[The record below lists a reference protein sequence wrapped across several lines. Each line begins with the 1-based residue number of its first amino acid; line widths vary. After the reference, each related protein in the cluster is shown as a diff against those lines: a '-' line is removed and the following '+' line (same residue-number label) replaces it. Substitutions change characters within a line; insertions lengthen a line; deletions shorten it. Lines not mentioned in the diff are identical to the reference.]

1 MKSGKIMEEET
12 LDTAG
17 RILKAAEEE
26 FMEKGYGNAKMMSIA
41 ARAGVSHSMLHYYY
55 RSKENLFQKIFNEK
69 ARLIA
74 EILEGVYSKDLS
86 LKEIISQFI
95 RKQFNLMMENDRFI
109 WFVIDELIHN
119 EENLM
124 KVIDIVRPKLSDYL
138 VWFNNLL
145 EKETEEGH
153 VRSISV
159 RSLLMNII
167 SINASSFLC
176 IPALRKLS
184 PELDLDEFL
193 SGRREENVEFIWNAI
208 KSNDNQ

>member
-1 MKSGKIMEEET
+1 M
-12 LDTAG
+12 DTAAK
-17 RILKAAEEE
+17 ILKAAEEE
-26 FMEKGYGNAKMMSIA
+26 FMEKGFGNAKMMSIA

-55 RSKENLFQKIFNEK
+55 RSKENLFQTVFKEK
-69 ARLIA
+69 AQLLA
-74 EILEGVYSKDLS
+74 EILEGIYNKDLS
-86 LKEIISQFI
+86 LKEIITQFI

-109 WFVIDELIHN
+109 WFIIDELIHN

-124 KVIDIVRPKLSDYL
+124 KVIDFVKPKLSDYL

-167 SINASSFLC
+167 SLNASSFLC
-176 IPALRKLS
+176 IPTMKKLE
-184 PELDLDEFL
+184 PELDLRGFL
-193 SGRREENVEFIWNAI
+193 LGRREENVEFIWNAI
-208 KSNDNQ
+208 KNGDNQ

>member
-1 MKSGKIMEEET
+1 M
-12 LDTAG
+12 DTAAK
-17 RILKAAEEE
+17 ILKAAEEE
-26 FMEKGYGNAKMMSIA
+26 FMEKGFGNAKMMSIA

-55 RSKENLFQKIFNEK
+55 RSKENLFQTVFKEK
-69 ARLIA
+69 AQLLA
-74 EILEGVYSKDLS
+74 EILEGIYNKDLS
-86 LKEIISQFI
+86 LKEIITQFI

-109 WFVIDELIHN
+109 WFIIDELIHN

-124 KVIDIVRPKLSDYL
+124 KVIDFVKPKLSDYL

-167 SINASSFLC
+167 SLNASSFLC
-176 IPALRKLS
+176 IPTMKKLE
-184 PELDLDEFL
+184 PELDLNGFL
-193 SGRREENVEFIWNAI
+193 LERREENVEFIWNAI
-208 KSNDNQ
+208 KNGDNQ